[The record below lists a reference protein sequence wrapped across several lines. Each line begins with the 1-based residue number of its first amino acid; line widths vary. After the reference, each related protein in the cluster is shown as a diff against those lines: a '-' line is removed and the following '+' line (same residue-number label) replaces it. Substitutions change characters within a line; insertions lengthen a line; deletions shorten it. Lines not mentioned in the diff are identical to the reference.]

1 MKRPAAQ
8 TKEVISFGPFS
19 LVASERL
26 LTKDGVPVEL
36 SARAFDA
43 LVILL
48 SRPNKVVS
56 KNDLLAEVWPD
67 VDRRRRQ
74 LAVPYRQPAQ
84 GVRRWQGRRP
94 IHHNRIGAR
103 LLFRGPGFP
112 VERPQR

>member
-43 LVILL
+43 LVIFI
-48 SRPNKVVS
+48 V
-56 KNDLLAEVWPD
+56 AT
-67 VDRRRRQ
+67 Q
-74 LAVPYRQPAQ
+74 Q
-84 GVRRWQGRRP
+84 GGQ
-94 IHHNRIGAR
+94 
-103 LLFRGPGFP
+103 
-112 VERPQR
+112 